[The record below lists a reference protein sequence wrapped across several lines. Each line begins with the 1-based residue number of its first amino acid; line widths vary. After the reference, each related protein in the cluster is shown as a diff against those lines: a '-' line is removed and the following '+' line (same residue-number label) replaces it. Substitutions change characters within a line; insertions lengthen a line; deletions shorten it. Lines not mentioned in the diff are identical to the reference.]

1 MVDRHVPLVL
11 AHRGVSAEFKENTL
25 EAFAAAASRGAD
37 GVELDVR
44 RTADDRLV
52 VHHDAHLDDGRAIVD
67 LPRVTLPPHVPSLAE
82 ALDACAT
89 GLINIEVKNFPGD
102 PDFDE
107 DCRVARATVALVRD
121 KGIGE
126 RVIVSGFNYDDIM
139 TVRAT
144 DPALAT
150 GWLVIAV
157 DDVDTMLGHVV
168 RDGHRALHPPD
179 DRTTGAVVQAAHAQ
193 GVQVN
198 TWTVDD
204 PERIVALAA
213 MGVDAVITNDP
224 ATARGALDRWLG
236 AA

>member
-1 MVDRHVPLVL
+1 M
-11 AHRGVSAEFKENTL
+11 
-25 EAFAAAASRGAD
+25 AASRGAD

-67 LPRVTLPPHVPSLAE
+67 LPREALPSFVPTLAE
-82 ALDACAT
+82 ALDACET
-89 GLINIEVKNFPGD
+89 GLINIEIKNFPGD
-102 PDFDE
+102 PDFDP
-107 DCRVARATVALVRD
+107 DCRVARSTVALVGD

-126 RVIVSGFNYDDIM
+126 RVIVSGFNYEDIM

-150 GWLVIAV
+150 GWLVLAV
-157 DDVDTMLGHVV
+157 DDIDTMLGYVV
-168 RDGHRALHPPD
+168 RDGHEALHPPI
-179 DRTTGAVVQAAHAQ
+179 DRTTARVIEAAHAR
-193 GVQVN
+193 GVEVN

-224 ATARGALDRWLG
+224 ATARQALDRWSG